1 MPPRHCA
8 QDKTVKIGVLNDMSS
23 LYADIG
29 GPNSVVAIKMA
40 VEDSGLTKKGWKI
53 DVVSG
58 DHQNKP
64 DVGVN
69 IARQWIDNDKV
80 DAIADTPNSGV
91 ALAVSNL
98 VKEKNKVLLNSGAAT
113 ADLTGKACTPNT
125 ISFTYD
131 TYMLANGT
139 GKALTKAGG
148 DSWFFLT
155 ADYAFGHALE
165 RDTRAVVTANGGK
178 VLGGVKHPINSS
190 DFSSFLLQAQ
200 ASKAKVVGLA
210 NAGGDTT
217 NAIKQA
223 AEFGIVAGGQKLA
236 ALLLFINDVHS
247 LGLKTA
253 QGLTFT
259 ESFYWD
265 MNDATR
271 AWSKRFAALAS
282 KNAMP
287 SMTQAGNYAM
297 VLHYLKAMEALGG
310 NPHDGAKVVAKMK
323 ELPTDDPLFG
333 KGPLRAD
340 GRRLIPAY
348 LFEVKKPE
356 ESKGPW
362 DYYKQIATI
371 CAGGRRQAAR
381 GQRVSAGEEVA
392 ICRPAG
398 CQNPAG
404 PDWNEPARA
413 RLADV
418 RSERR
423 IRCLTEGIHVV
434 CCHSAHVGTKL
445 GIDDYSNRANWEY
458 SEAASVN

>member
-1 MPPRHCA
+1 MTTRNARRLAALVTVAGVALAAPAFA
-8 QDKTVKIGVLNDMSS
+8 QDKNVKIGVLNDMSS

-29 GPNSVVAIKMA
+29 GPNSVAAIKMA
-40 VEDSGLTKKGWKI
+40 VEDSGLLAKGWKI
-53 DVVSG
+53 EVLSG

-69 IARQWIDNDKV
+69 IARQWIDSEKV

-98 VKEKNKVLLNSGAAT
+98 VKDKNSVLLNSGAAT

-125 ISFTYD
+125 ISYTYD

-165 RDTRAVVTANGGK
+165 RDTAAVVTANGGK
-178 VLGGVKHPINSS
+178 VLGGVKHPLNTS

-200 ASKAKVVGLA
+200 SSKAKVIGLA

-223 AEFGIVAGGQKLA
+223 SEFGIVAGGQKLA
-236 ALLLFINDVHS
+236 ALLLFITDVHS

-265 MNDATR
+265 MNDQTR
-271 AWSKRFAALAS
+271 EWSKRFQKQS
-282 KNAMP
+282 PKGTMP
-287 SMTQAGNYAM
+287 SMTVAGLYSG
-297 VLHYLKAMEALGG
+297 VLHYLKTLEAMGG

-323 ELPTDDPLFG
+323 ELPTDDVLFG
-333 KGPLRAD
+333 KGTIRAD
-340 GRRLIPAY
+340 GRKLVPAY
-348 LFEVKKPE
+348 LFEVKKPA
-356 ESKGPW
+356 ESKYPW
-362 DYYKQIATI
+362 DYYKLVATI
-371 CAGGRRQAAR
+371 PA
-381 GQRVSAGEEVA
+381 EEVA
-392 ICRPAG
+392 RPLG
-398 CQNPAG
+398 
-404 PDWNEPARA
+404 E
-413 RLADV
+413 
-418 RSERR
+418 SE
-423 IRCLTEGIHVV
+423 CPLV
-434 CCHSAHVGTKL
+434 KK
-445 GIDDYSNRANWEY
+445 
-458 SEAASVN
+458 